1 MSVFV
6 SCCEWN
12 AALWVPIAFTS
23 ATVVSNCFAKTPYAL
38 PLCLPSPL
46 SAGLGSLALSSL
58 HVPVLPVLPPDP
70 PESLSPPELLG
81 VTVGLPLPDGVVGFF
96 PPLPGVVVLGLVP
109 CVVGECSRN
118 GTRNAPM
125 PAMMRAAAPSLRLL
139 GIIMLS
145 SFLPMFS
152 NAARGSGYIIQR
164 IVHQRT
170 CQFMLIRHRNLSRTV
185 GAYRKPIYCH
195 RIRRNR

>member
-1 MSVFV
+1 LSVFV

-23 ATVVSNCFAKTPYAL
+23 ATVVSNCFVKTPYAL

-58 HVPVLPVLPPDP
+58 HVPVLPPGP
-70 PESLSPPELLG
+70 LG
-81 VTVGLPLPDGVVGFF
+81 DTVGLPLPDGVVGFL
-96 PPLPGVVVLGLVP
+96 PPLSGVVGAGLVP
-109 CVVGECSRN
+109 WVEGECSRN

-152 NAARGSGYIIQR
+152 NARLCPRYIIQR

-170 CQFMLIRHRNLSRTV
+170 CQSSPAHCRNLSGTV
-185 GAYRKPIYCH
+185 GAYREPIYGH
-195 RIRRNR
+195 RIRRKR